1 MACLVVDNE
10 YEAVE
15 PKVCMVSKMTSITNA
30 KKAG

>member
-15 PKVCMVSKMTSITNA
+15 PKVYMVS
-30 KKAG
+30 